1 MIARSDRRLLALTSK
16 GLGTPGPID
25 VQLPSDA
32 HDQSDVYVSSYP
44 PGFPDFSRRIDF
56 GVVALT

>member
-44 PGFPDFSRRIDF
+44 PGFPTSPAASTL
-56 GVVALT
+56 ALWH